1 MMTSGMMF
9 PRSPDPARVFG
20 RAGLLFC
27 GVALTWTCAAFGLF
41 LGDMGTCTLS
51 VPAFREGRVRVADVH
66 QALTTY
72 QIERNRC
79 PTTSDDL
86 IAGGYIDP
94 RRLVDPWRTRIAF
107 SCSRDDTNVISAG
120 PDRVFGTTDDIKD
133 PPR

>member
-1 MMTSGMMF
+1 MF
-9 PRSPDPARVFG
+9 RRSPDPARVFG

-41 LGDMGTCTLS
+41 LGDTGNCTLG
-51 VPAFREGRVRVADVH
+51 VPAFREARVRVREVR
-66 QALTTY
+66 QAVTTY

-94 RRLVDPWRTRIAF
+94 RRFVDPWRTRIAF
-107 SCSRDDTNVISAG
+107 SCSEEDAHAISLG
-120 PDRVFGTTDDIKD
+120 PDRAFGTPDDVTDS
-133 PPR
+133 PG

>member
-1 MMTSGMMF
+1 MTF
-9 PRSPDPARVFG
+9 RRSPDPARVFG

-41 LGDMGTCTLS
+41 VGKVGGSTLS
-51 VPAFREGRVRVADVH
+51 IPGFREARVRVGEVR
-66 QALTTY
+66 QAVTTY

-86 IAGGYIDP
+86 IAGGYIDE
-94 RRLVDPWRTRIAF
+94 RRFLDPWRTRIAF
-107 SCSRDDTNVISAG
+107 SCSEEEANVRSAG
-120 PDRVFGTTDDIKD
+120 PDRVFGTPDDIRD